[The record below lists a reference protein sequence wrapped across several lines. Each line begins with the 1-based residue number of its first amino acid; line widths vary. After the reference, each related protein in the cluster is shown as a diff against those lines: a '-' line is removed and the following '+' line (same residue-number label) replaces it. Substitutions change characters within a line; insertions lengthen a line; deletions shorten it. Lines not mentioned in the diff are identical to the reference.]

1 VTEII
6 LRKRAAR
13 AGEVGLFSVD
23 DEGAELIGRLKNN
36 RDVGAD
42 IIQRRNPRQHRL
54 FFAILQFVKMHCPI
68 WADEPIEEIRYHV
81 KMRCGLVDR
90 HIDMETARVTY
101 REQSM
106 SFAAMDQTK
115 FNAFFQNACDLI
127 AQRWMPPG
135 TTPEDVRRELILMV
149 DGEHALERR
158 SA

>member
-1 VTEII
+1 MTEII
-6 LRKRAAR
+6 LRKMRLPNGRNAL
-13 AGEVGLFSVD
+13 VPVD
-23 DEGAELIGRLKNN
+23 DEGFELIGKLRDG

-54 FFAILQFVKMHCPI
+54 FFAILQFVKMHCLI

-90 HIDMETARVTY
+90 HIDMETAQVTY

-106 SFAAMDQTK
+106 SFAALDQTR

-127 AQRWMPPG
+127 AQRWMPAG

-149 DGEHALERR
+149 DGEHAVERR
-158 SA
+158 RA